1 MASRTNK
8 KGIAAKK
15 KQLQKQASRL
25 KGEKRFN
32 YPKRELNLE
41 EAKELWIVWVKT
53 NQKWNTYHRF
63 LKWRKICWETRLR
76 VDPDGYRLIKLPS
89 WGLDFVEVPISGWLR
104 KKLVKS
110 SRRVS

>member
-15 KQLQKQASRL
+15 RQLQKQASRR
-25 KGEKRFN
+25 KGEKKFS
-32 YPKRELNLE
+32 YPKRKLNLE
-41 EAKELWIVWVKT
+41 EAKELWVVGAKT
-53 NQKWNTYHRF
+53 NPKNNTYHRF

-89 WGLDFVEVPISGWLR
+89 WGLDFVEVPISWWLR
-104 KKLVKS
+104 RKLVKNN
-110 SRRVS
+110 RIN

>member
-8 KGIAAKK
+8 KWIAAKK
-15 KQLQKQASRL
+15 RQLQKQASRM

-32 YPKRELNLE
+32 YPKRKLNLE
-41 EAKELWIVWVKT
+41 EAKELWIVGAKT
-53 NQKWNTYHRF
+53 NPKGNTYHRF

-89 WGLDFVEVPISGWLR
+89 GGLDFVEVPISGWLR
-104 KKLVKS
+104 RKLVKNNRS
-110 SRRVS
+110 VR